1 MSFSDPFQASTTVL
15 LLTTVAGVYWCYIL
29 QGRNAL
35 TTVLRTVLRT
45 VLASAVATSAL
56 VAVPARSHADSLAD
70 KQAEALRI
78 ERELETRGQ
87 ELSLVTERYNQ
98 ARLAA
103 DAATVTVLNAG
114 KRLRETEA
122 ATAAAQ
128 KRFNG
133 QIVAM
138 YKGEHA
144 PDPMGAVDVAKISQL
159 SVRSKYAAVVS
170 SQSARI
176 LDDFR
181 ALRVQQQ
188 QEQDQ
193 LQRARDEAQ
202 GAANA
207 VASRQRE
214 AARLMSAQRILLA
227 QVKGEVAQLVAA
239 EQRRRQEE
247 AERRARAELERRRTI
262 RKPDS
267 GSTVRTGPA
276 PAPHPR
282 AALAVTTAKAQL
294 GKPYLWAADGPDS
307 FDCSGLTMYAWAAA
321 GVSMP
326 HSSGAQYS
334 RFPHVSIDELAPGDL
349 LFYGSPIHHV
359 GMFAGGGQMVNAPQ
373 TGETVRISSIYR
385 NDFVG
390 AARPG

>member
-1 MSFSDPFQASTTVL
+1 MRA
-15 LLTTVAGVYWCYIL
+15 
-29 QGRNAL
+29 
-35 TTVLRTVLRT
+35 
-45 VLASAVATSAL
+45 VLASAFLVGTL

-70 KQAEALRI
+70 KKAEALRI
-78 ERELETRGQ
+78 ERELETRGR

-98 ARLAA
+98 ARLVA
-103 DAATVTVLNAG
+103 DAATVEVLNAR
-114 KRLRETEA
+114 KRLSETEA
-122 ATAAAQ
+122 ATTAARR
-128 KRFNG
+128 RFNA
-133 QIVAM
+133 QMVAM

-144 PDPMGAVDVAKISQL
+144 PDPMGAVDVARISQL

-170 SQSARI
+170 DQSARI
-176 LDDFR
+176 LDDFH

-193 LQRARDEAQ
+193 LQRSRDSAQ
-202 GAANA
+202 AAANA
-207 VASRQRE
+207 VAKEQRE
-214 AARLMSAQRILLA
+214 VAVLMSAQRVLLA
-227 QVKGEVAQLVAA
+227 QVQGEVAQLVAA

-247 AERRARAELERRRTI
+247 AERRAREELERRRSI
-262 RKPDS
+262 RRPDS
-267 GSTVRTGPA
+267 GSTVRTGPP

-282 AALAVTTAKAQL
+282 AGVAVATAKAQL

-321 GVSMP
+321 GVPMP

-349 LFYGSPIHHV
+349 LVYGSPIHHV
-359 GMFAGGGQMVNAPQ
+359 GMFVGGGQMVNAPQ

-385 NDFVG
+385 DDFVG